1 MVGSGVT
8 LLSILLAA
16 ILASC
21 GQAPTGLPQAASW
34 HQQDIGDVGVPGYME
49 QSTGATLVVHGAGT
63 DIGGPSDSF
72 HLSYQMV
79 TGDTTISTHVV
90 SFSQH
95 SENAKVGVMVRA
107 TADPASPFALVYLGS
122 LGGTHMRD
130 RTASGAD
137 ASEAGS
143 DTNATAPTWIRLSRV
158 GDTFTGYE
166 SADGKSW
173 TELGSTTISMPA
185 AVMVGLAVSSAS
197 TTTLTS
203 ATFDSTQVDGSGPAD
218 PAAGPMQTVDYK
230 VDSSN
235 FPNPERGWYIPTST
249 NYGSVYSAG
258 DTLAMYYVRLDSYR
272 SQALPSSF
280 LDGLKS
286 NFASARSA
294 GVKLVLRFT
303 YNFGYDPDAPLN
315 IVLQQITQL
324 KPILTQYSDVIAV
337 MQAGFIGAWGEWHDS
352 TNNLT
357 TLTNRSKIAN
367 AILDALPTTRMIEIR
382 TPYRANDIFPTP
394 PDQSTAFDGSKASR
408 VGQHNDCFVST
419 SNDGGTYQ
427 TTADRTYAQQVT
439 KYTAMGGE
447 TCDLGGLSSLN
458 DCPAS
463 LQQLQTYHWDYLN
476 QRYWTNIYDKWKSQG
491 CYDEVTKRLGYRFS
505 LDSVTAPT
513 SLSPGTPLGM
523 SIKMDNTGFGKLYNP
538 RPMEL
543 VFVPTAGGSKVTVT
557 VSSDVR
563 RLVPGPGDTKTI
575 DVGAALPSGMAS
587 GTYDVYLNLADA
599 SSNLNTDPRYS
610 IRLANQGTWD
620 AGTGYNDLNLQ
631 VTVN

>member
-1 MVGSGVT
+1 MVGTGVT
-8 LLSILLAA
+8 LLFILLAA

-21 GQAPTGLPQAASW
+21 GQAPVGLPQAASW
-34 HQQDIGDVGVPGYME
+34 QQQDIGNVGVPGYME
-49 QSTGATLVVHGAGT
+49 QSPGATLVVHGAGT

-72 HLSYQMV
+72 HLSYKMV
-79 TGDTTISTHVV
+79 SGDTTISTHVV
-90 SFSQH
+90 SFSNRA
-95 SENAKVGVMVRA
+95 EKAKVGVMVRA
-107 TADPASPFALVYLGS
+107 TADPGSPFVLVYLGA
-122 LGGTHMRD
+122 LGGTHMRE
-130 RTASGAD
+130 RATAGAD
-137 ASEAGS
+137 AAEAGS
-143 DTNATAPTWIRLSRV
+143 DANATAPTWIRLSRV

-166 SADGKSW
+166 SADGTSW
-173 TELGSTTISMPA
+173 TKLGSTTIPMPA
-185 AVMVGLAVSSAS
+185 DVMVGLAVASSS
-197 TTTLTS
+197 SIILTS
-203 ATFDSTQVDGSGPAD
+203 ATFDSTQIGRTGPDD
-218 PAAGPMQTVDYK
+218 PAPVPMQTVHYT
-230 VDSSN
+230 VDTSN
-235 FPNPERGWYIPTST
+235 FPNPERGWYIPTSSD
-249 NYGSVYSAG
+249 YGSVYSAG

-272 SQALPSSF
+272 DQALPSSF

-303 YNFGYDPDAPLN
+303 YNFGYNSDAPLN
-315 IVLQQITQL
+315 IVLQQIAQL

-352 TNNLT
+352 TNGLT

-394 PDQSTAFDGSKASR
+394 PDQSTAFNGSKASR

-427 TTADRTYAQQVT
+427 SAADRTYAQQVT

-447 TCDLGGLSSLN
+447 TCDLGGLSALN

-476 QRYWTNIYDKWKSQG
+476 SRYWTNIYDKWKSQG

-513 SLSPGTPLGM
+513 SVSPGTPLGM
-523 SIKMDNTGFGKLYNP
+523 TIKMDDTGFGKLYNP

-543 VFVPTAGGSKVTVT
+543 VFVPTGGGNNVTVT
-557 VSSDVR
+557 VGSDVR
-563 RLVPGPGDTKTI
+563 RLVPGPGETTTI
-575 DVGAALPSGMAS
+575 DVGAALPSGTAS
-587 GTYDVYLNLADA
+587 GTYDVYLNLPDA
-599 SSNLNTDPRYS
+599 SSNLNQDPRYS

-620 AGTGYNDLNLQ
+620 ASTGYNNLNLQ